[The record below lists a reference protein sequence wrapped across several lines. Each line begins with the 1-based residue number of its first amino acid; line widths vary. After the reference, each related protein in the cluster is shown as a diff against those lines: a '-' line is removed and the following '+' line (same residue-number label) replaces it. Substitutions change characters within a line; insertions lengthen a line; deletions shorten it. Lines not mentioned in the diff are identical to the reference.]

1 MPTIY
6 VLLCSGN
13 RYYIGKTDRPIEER
27 IEEHFSRN
35 GSEWTRKYKPLKVL
49 RVVHNADDFDEDKYT
64 KQYMKKYGIDRV
76 RGGTYSQIHLP
87 ECSIKSLERELCN
100 ASDLC
105 YRCNRPGHFA
115 NQCYAITQA
124 QLHTYTDVWSCEIC
138 NKDFDTY
145 HAAKKHEEKCLVT
158 THQTPY
164 RGNKCYRCG
173 RIGHYANECYASTHI
188 KGYML

>member
-13 RYYIGKTDRPIEER
+13 RYYIGRTDRPIQER
-27 IEEHFSRN
+27 IEEHFSQN
-35 GSEWTRKYKPLKVL
+35 GSEWTRKYKPLKVI
-49 RVVHNADDFDEDKYT
+49 RVVHNADQFDEDKYT
-64 KQYMKKYGIDRV
+64 KQYMKEYGIDRV
-76 RGGTYSQIHLP
+76 RGGTYSQINLP
-87 ECSIKSLERELCN
+87 EYSIKSLEKELCN

-115 NQCYAITQA
+115 NQCYAITQV
-124 QLHTYTDVWSCEIC
+124 QIGTYTDVWSCVIC
-138 NKDFDTY
+138 NKDFNTY
-145 HAAKKHEEKCLVT
+145 HAAKKHEEKCLAT
-158 THQTPY
+158 THQNTY
-164 RGNKCYRCG
+164 RGDKCYRCG